1 MQELSTLRVIPSIDL
16 MSGKVVRLRRGDPN
30 DITVYSDDPLQ
41 FAARWEQLG
50 ADAIHV
56 VDLDA
61 TLTRGNNLGIIS
73 EISRKVSIPVQVGGG
88 IRSFEYARNVLKSGV
103 SRIVIGTLAFTDLN
117 SLEKIIDQFGATKII
132 LSLDYQNDQVMI
144 NGWRSATGTGLLS
157 SLHNFE
163 SKGIRAFL
171 LTAIQR
177 DGMLEGPDL
186 DTLDRVRH
194 HTKGE
199 IQASGGFRS
208 INDILMVQ
216 KSNVDSIILG
226 RALYEGHLK
235 LENVMMLVKEK
246 RESNVDAK

>member
-1 MQELSTLRVIPSIDL
+1 MRIIPSIDL
-16 MSGKVVRLRRGDPN
+16 MSGKVVRLRRGDPD
-30 DITVYSDDPLQ
+30 DITVYGDDPLE
-41 FAARWEQLG
+41 FAARWERLG
-50 ADAIHV
+50 ANSIHV

-61 TLTRGNNLGIIS
+61 TLTKGNNLGIIS
-73 EISRKVSIPVQVGGG
+73 EISRKVSIPIQVGGG
-88 IRSFEYARNVLKSGV
+88 IRSIEYARIVLESGV
-103 SRIVIGTLAFTDLN
+103 SRIVIGTLAFADLN
-117 SLEKIIDQFGATKII
+117 SFEKIIEKFGAEKII

-144 NGWRSATGTGLLS
+144 NGWRSGTGTGLLS

-171 LTAIQR
+171 ITSIQR

-194 HTKGE
+194 ATKGE

-226 RALYEGHLK
+226 RALYEGRLK
-235 LENVMMLVKEK
+235 LENVMMLMKAK
-246 RESNVDAK
+246 RESKVNAK